1 MTQRLLT
8 VFAAGITGLSMT
20 ACANNSAVQ
29 GGALGAGLGAAAGA
43 IIGNNVGSG
52 DAETGALI
60 GAVVGGAAGAYA
72 GCQRDGGCGYNQS
85 NPYHSELYF
94 DRSANRYYY
103 VDTRTGDTY
112 WQNGEPRTRA
122 NPNPRY

>member
-1 MTQRLLT
+1 MTARLFS
-8 VFAAGITGLSMT
+8 VAAAGLAGLSMT

-29 GGALGAGLGAAAGA
+29 GGAIGAGLGAATGA

-60 GAVVGGAAGAYA
+60 GAIVGGAAGAYA
-72 GCQRDGGCGYNQS
+72 GCQRDGGCGYEQN

-94 DRSANRYYY
+94 DRTAQRYYY

-112 WQNGEPRTRA
+112 WRNGEPRTRA
-122 NPNPRY
+122 NPGGRY